1 MNKKYVENLTL
12 AYLYSRELAFEETR
26 NTGLAAE
33 CAGTV
38 IMIIATVE
46 RQNQPKPDFLQT
58 VLAMAA
64 QAKKK
69 QDHENGQHCDDDE
82 RTKK

>member
-1 MNKKYVENLTL
+1 MDKTYVENLTL
-12 AYLYSRELAFEETR
+12 AYLYSRELAFKETR

-46 RQNQPKPDFLQT
+46 RQNQPKPDLLQT
-58 VLAMAA
+58 ILAMAA
-64 QAKKK
+64 QAKE
-69 QDHENGQHCDDDE
+69 QQNNEGEQHCDDDK
-82 RTKK
+82 RDKK

>member
-12 AYLYSRELAFEETR
+12 AYLYSRELAFNETG

-46 RQNQPKPDFLQT
+46 RQNQPKPDILQT
-58 VLAMAA
+58 IFAMAA
-64 QAKKK
+64 QAKKQ
-69 QDHENGQHCDDDE
+69 QDHEDGQHCDDDK
-82 RTKK
+82 RDKK

>member
-1 MNKKYVENLTL
+1 MDKTYVENLTL

-38 IMIIATVE
+38 TMIIASVE

-58 VLAMAA
+58 ILAMAA
-64 QAKKK
+64 QAKK
-69 QDHENGQHCDDDE
+69 QQNSEDGQNCDDD
-82 RTKK
+82 KKNKK

>member
-1 MNKKYVENLTL
+1 MDKKYVENLTL

-38 IMIIATVE
+38 IMIIATVD

-58 VLAMAA
+58 ILAMAA
-64 QAKKK
+64 QTKKR
-69 QDHENGQHCDDDE
+69 QEHEDGQHCDDDKMD
-82 RTKK
+82 KK

>member
-12 AYLYSRELAFEETR
+12 AYLYSRELAFDETR

-58 VLAMAA
+58 ILAMAA
-64 QAKKK
+64 QAEKQQDNEDGRHCNDDKRDKK
-69 QDHENGQHCDDDE
+69 
-82 RTKK
+82 

>member
-1 MNKKYVENLTL
+1 MDKTYVENLTL

-33 CAGTV
+33 CAGAV

-46 RQNQPKPDFLQT
+46 RQNQPKPDFLQAI
-58 VLAMAA
+58 LATAV
-64 QAKKK
+64 QAKE
-69 QDHENGQHCDDDE
+69 QQNSGDGQHCDDDK
-82 RTKK
+82 RDKK

>member
-12 AYLYSRELAFEETR
+12 AYLYSRELAFNETG

-38 IMIIATVE
+38 IMIIASVD

-58 VLAMAA
+58 ILAMAA
-64 QAKKK
+64 QTKKQ
-69 QDHENGQHCDDDE
+69 QDHEDGQHCDDDK
-82 RTKK
+82 RDKK

>member
-1 MNKKYVENLTL
+1 MDKKYVEDLTL

-46 RQNQPKPDFLQT
+46 RQNQPKPDFLQAF
-58 VLAMAA
+58 LAAA
-64 QAKKK
+64 VQAKE
-69 QDHENGQHCDDDE
+69 QQNSEDGQHCDDDK
-82 RTKK
+82 RIKK